1 MRILVV
7 EDQPQIAGF
16 IQSGL
21 EEAGFVVKLCRT
33 GEEGFDL
40 ATSESFD
47 AMLLDI
53 MLPGRDGLSI
63 LRSLRERRV
72 TLPIILLTARNELN
86 ERVEGLNLGADD
98 YLTKPFFVE
107 ELVARLQALLRR
119 SSGTALTVL
128 QVDDLTLD
136 LIRREAKRGDR
147 EIELS
152 QREFALLE
160 YLMRSPGRV
169 FSRSQI
175 CEHVWNTHFDT
186 GTNMVDVADR
196 MRRANISD
204 DPAISQRIHE
214 LTTLSTDL
222 NRNTDVLRHSH
233 TARSAAVNDISTLM
247 GKMQG
252 LV

>member
-16 IQSGL
+16 IRSGL
-21 EEAGFVVKLCRT
+21 EENGFVVETCRT
-33 GEEGFDL
+33 GEAGIEM
-40 ATSESFD
+40 ATTESFD
-47 AMLLDI
+47 AMILDI

-63 LRSLRERRV
+63 PRSLRERRV
-72 TLPIILLTARNELN
+72 TLPIMLLTARNELN

-119 SSGTALTVL
+119 SSGIALNIL
-128 QVDDLTLD
+128 QNGDLSLD
-136 LIRREAKRGDR
+136 LIKREAKRGDR

-169 FSRSQI
+169 YSRSQI

-186 GTNMVDVADR
+186 GTNMVDVAVTRLRKKIEETGESKLIDTVRGVGYR
-196 MRRANISD
+196 M
-204 DPAISQRIHE
+204 HE
-214 LTTLSTDL
+214 
-222 NRNTDVLRHSH
+222 
-233 TARSAAVNDISTLM
+233 AP
-247 GKMQG
+247 
-252 LV
+252 

>member
-1 MRILVV
+1 MERATSSGQDKTMRILVV
-7 EDQPQIAGF
+7 EDQTQIAGF

-21 EEAGFVVKLCRT
+21 EEAGFAVQVCRT
-33 GEEGFDL
+33 GEEGYER
-40 ATSESFD
+40 ATAESYD

-63 LRSLRERRV
+63 LRSLRERGA

-119 SSGTALTVL
+119 SSGTPQTVL
-128 QVDDLTLD
+128 QVDNLTLD
-136 LIRREAKRGDR
+136 LIRHEAKRGDR

-169 FSRSQI
+169 YSRSQI
-175 CEHVWNTHFDT
+175 CEHVWNMHFDT
-186 GTNMVDVADR
+186 GTNMVDVAVTRLRKKIEAPGETKLIDTVR
-196 MRRANISD
+196 GVGYKLK
-204 DPAISQRIHE
+204 E
-214 LTTLSTDL
+214 LP
-222 NRNTDVLRHSH
+222 
-233 TARSAAVNDISTLM
+233 
-247 GKMQG
+247 
-252 LV
+252 

>member
-16 IQSGL
+16 IRSGL
-21 EEAGFVVKLCRT
+21 EENGFVVEICRT
-33 GEEGFDL
+33 GESGFEM
-40 ATSESFD
+40 ATTESFD
-47 AMLLDI
+47 AMILDI

-63 LRSLRERRV
+63 LRSLRERHV
-72 TLPIILLTARNELN
+72 ALPIILLTARNELN
-86 ERVEGLNLGADD
+86 ERIEGLNLGADD

-119 SSGTALTVL
+119 SSGTALNIL
-128 QVDDLTLD
+128 QVGDLSLD
-136 LIRREAKRGDR
+136 LIKREAKRGER

-169 FSRSQI
+169 YSRSQI

-186 GTNMVDVADR
+186 GTNMVDVAMTRLRKKIEEPGESKLIDTVRGVGYR
-196 MRRANISD
+196 MREAS
-204 DPAISQRIHE
+204 
-214 LTTLSTDL
+214 
-222 NRNTDVLRHSH
+222 
-233 TARSAAVNDISTLM
+233 
-247 GKMQG
+247 
-252 LV
+252 

>member
-16 IQSGL
+16 IRSGL
-21 EEAGFVVKLCRT
+21 EENGFVVETCRT
-33 GEEGFDL
+33 GEAGIEM
-40 ATSESFD
+40 ATTESFD
-47 AMLLDI
+47 AMILDI

-72 TLPIILLTARNELN
+72 TLPIMLLTARNELN

-119 SSGTALTVL
+119 SSGIALNIL
-128 QVDDLTLD
+128 QNGDLSLD
-136 LIRREAKRGDR
+136 LIKREAKRGDR

-169 FSRSQI
+169 YSRSQI

-186 GTNMVDVADR
+186 GTNMVDVAVTRLRKKIEETGESKLIDTVRGVGYR
-196 MRRANISD
+196 M
-204 DPAISQRIHE
+204 HE
-214 LTTLSTDL
+214 
-222 NRNTDVLRHSH
+222 
-233 TARSAAVNDISTLM
+233 AP
-247 GKMQG
+247 
-252 LV
+252 

>member
-1 MRILVV
+1 MAKRRGGIQTRGVMRILVV
-7 EDQPQIAGF
+7 EDQPQIARF

-21 EEAGFVVKLCRT
+21 EEAGFVVQLCRT
-33 GEEGFDL
+33 GEEGFEL
-40 ATSESFD
+40 ATTGSFD

-63 LRSLRERRV
+63 LRSLRERSV
-72 TLPIILLTARNELN
+72 TLPVILLTARNELN
-86 ERVEGLNLGADD
+86 ERIEGLNLGADD

-119 SSGTALTVL
+119 SSGIALTVL
-128 QVDDLTLD
+128 KIEDLSLD
-136 LIRREAKRGDR
+136 LIKHEAKRGDR

-175 CEHVWNTHFDT
+175 CEHVWNAHFDT
-186 GTNMVDVADR
+186 GTNMVDVAVTRLRKKIEAAGESKLIDTVRGVGYR
-196 MRRANISD
+196 MKEKS
-204 DPAISQRIHE
+204 
-214 LTTLSTDL
+214 
-222 NRNTDVLRHSH
+222 
-233 TARSAAVNDISTLM
+233 
-247 GKMQG
+247 
-252 LV
+252 

>member
-16 IQSGL
+16 IQAGL
-21 EEAGFVVKLCRT
+21 EESGFAVVTART
-33 GEEGFDL
+33 GEDGFDL
-40 ATSESFD
+40 AINESFD

-63 LRSLRERRV
+63 LRSLREKNV
-72 TLPIILLTARNELN
+72 TIPIILLTARNELN
-86 ERVEGLNLGADD
+86 ERIEGLNLGADD

-119 SSGTALTVL
+119 ASGTTLTKL
-128 QVDDLTLD
+128 QIDNLTLD
-136 LIRREAKRGDR
+136 LIKHEAKRGDR
-147 EIELS
+147 VIELS

-186 GTNMVDVADR
+186 GTNMVDVAMTR
-196 MRRANISD
+196 LRKKIEGSD
-204 DPAISQRIHE
+204 EPKLIDTVRGVGYRIKE
-214 LTTLSTDL
+214 
-222 NRNTDVLRHSH
+222 NP
-233 TARSAAVNDISTLM
+233 
-247 GKMQG
+247 
-252 LV
+252 

>member
-1 MRILVV
+1 
-7 EDQPQIAGF
+7 
-16 IQSGL
+16 
-21 EEAGFVVKLCRT
+21 
-33 GEEGFDL
+33 
-40 ATSESFD
+40 
-47 AMLLDI
+47 

-136 LIRREAKRGDR
+136 LIRHEAKRGDR

-186 GTNMVDVADR
+186 GTNMVDVAVTRLRKKIEVPGESKLIDTVRGVGYR
-196 MRRANISD
+196 MKEV
-204 DPAISQRIHE
+204 P
-214 LTTLSTDL
+214 
-222 NRNTDVLRHSH
+222 
-233 TARSAAVNDISTLM
+233 
-247 GKMQG
+247 
-252 LV
+252 

>member
-21 EEAGFVVKLCRT
+21 EEAGFAVEVCKT
-33 GEEGFDL
+33 GEEGFEL
-40 ATSESFD
+40 ATRESFD
-47 AMLLDI
+47 AMILDI
-53 MLPGRDGLSI
+53 MLPGRDGLSV
-63 LRSLRERRV
+63 LRGLRERHV
-72 TLPIILLTARNELN
+72 TLPVMLLTARNELN

-107 ELVARLQALLRR
+107 ELVARLQALVRR
-119 SSGTALTVL
+119 STGTTLTIL
-128 QVDDLTLD
+128 QVDDLTVD
-136 LIRREAKRGDR
+136 LVRHEVKRGDR

-169 FSRSQI
+169 YSRSQI

-186 GTNMVDVADR
+186 GSNMVDVGMTRLRKKIEAPGESKLIETVRGVGYR
-196 MRRANISD
+196 MKEGS
-204 DPAISQRIHE
+204 
-214 LTTLSTDL
+214 
-222 NRNTDVLRHSH
+222 
-233 TARSAAVNDISTLM
+233 
-247 GKMQG
+247 
-252 LV
+252 

>member
-1 MRILVV
+1 MENVAIPLQDKFTMRILVV

-16 IQSGL
+16 VQSGL
-21 EEAGFVVKLCRT
+21 EEAGFVVVGCRT
-33 GEEGFDL
+33 GEEGFEL
-40 ATSESFD
+40 ATTESFD

-63 LRSLRERRV
+63 LRSLRERSI

-86 ERVEGLNLGADD
+86 ERIEGLNLGADD

-119 SSGTALTVL
+119 SAGNPLTIL
-128 QVDDLTLD
+128 QIDDLTLD
-136 LIRREAKRGDR
+136 LIKHEAKRDSR

-186 GTNMVDVADR
+186 GTNMVDVAMTRLRKKIEGADESKLIDTIRGVGYR
-196 MRRANISD
+196 MKEA
-204 DPAISQRIHE
+204 P
-214 LTTLSTDL
+214 
-222 NRNTDVLRHSH
+222 
-233 TARSAAVNDISTLM
+233 
-247 GKMQG
+247 
-252 LV
+252 